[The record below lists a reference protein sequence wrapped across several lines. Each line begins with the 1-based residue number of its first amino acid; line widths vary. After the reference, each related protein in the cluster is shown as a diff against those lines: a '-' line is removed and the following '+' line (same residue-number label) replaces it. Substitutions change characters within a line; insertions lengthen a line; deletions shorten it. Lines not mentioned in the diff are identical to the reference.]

1 MAGYELPRPFTFVP
15 DFCKLDSELAFYISE
30 DSYFRCFPELLSW
43 RVTIL
48 ATSKNLPVLN
58 FRTTF

>member
-1 MAGYELPRPFTFVP
+1 VAGYELPLPFAFVP
-15 DFCKLDSELAFYISE
+15 DFCKLDSELAFCISD
-30 DSYFRCFPELLSW
+30 DSYFRYFPELLSC
-43 RVTIL
+43 RFTIL